1 MIENQS
7 DNIDIKENDV
17 SNQENA
23 PEDTSSAGEQIIE
36 NDELSSQ
43 KTEEINTEEL
53 KNTISNNDARLE
65 QLEKEHETL
74 KNQYVRISAD
84 FDNFRKRQSRDQD
97 DLKIQLVSKTLT
109 AILPIVDNFER
120 ARQQLK
126 PESEEAQALHRSYQG
141 LYKQLVEV
149 LKQQGVSP
157 MRVVGQQFDP
167 NLHEAVLREPS
178 EEFQEDFIV
187 EELQR
192 GYHLE
197 GKVLRHALV
206 KVSMGPGKQNSQELE
221 EKANNIDENLSWHF
235 IGPLQSN
242 KAKIIA
248 KYADWIHTIDRKK
261 IADKIN
267 EECKKIN
274 KIINA
279 CIQVNISN
287 ESTKSGINP
296 ENLMIFAKYV
306 DSMENI
312 NLKGIMVLPSLG
324 ENNKKQ
330 MQDSKLLHEE
340 LISVFPH
347 AEYLSMGTTS
357 DFETA
362 IVSGSNMI
370 RVGELIFGKR

>member
-7 DNIDIKENDV
+7 DNIDNKENDV
-17 SNQENA
+17 SNQDNA
-23 PEDTSSAGEQIIE
+23 PEDISSTQNLNIE
-36 NDELSSQ
+36 NDDLSSQ

-126 PESEEAQALHRSYQG
+126 PENEEAQALHRSYQG
-141 LYKQLVEV
+141 LYKQLVEI
-149 LKQQGVSP
+149 LKQQGVAP

-178 EEFQEDFIV
+178 EELKEDFIL

-206 KVSMGPGKQNSQELE
+206 KVSMGPGEQKPQEAG
-221 EKANNIDENLSWHF
+221 EK
-235 IGPLQSN
+235 
-242 KAKIIA
+242 
-248 KYADWIHTIDRKK
+248 
-261 IADKIN
+261 DKV
-267 EECKKIN
+267 EKE
-274 KIINA
+274 A
-279 CIQVNISN
+279 
-287 ESTKSGINP
+287 
-296 ENLMIFAKYV
+296 
-306 DSMENI
+306 
-312 NLKGIMVLPSLG
+312 
-324 ENNKKQ
+324 
-330 MQDSKLLHEE
+330 DSKED
-340 LISVFPH
+340 
-347 AEYLSMGTTS
+347 TS
-357 DFETA
+357 ED
-362 IVSGSNMI
+362 V
-370 RVGELIFGKR
+370 

>member
-7 DNIDIKENDV
+7 DNIENKENDISDQDNV
-17 SNQENA
+17 
-23 PEDTSSAGEQIIE
+23 PEDSQTSEDPIIDNDESSA
-36 NDELSSQ
+36 Q
-43 KTEEINTEEL
+43 KTEDINTEDL

-97 DLKIQLVSKTLT
+97 DLKIQLISKTIT

-149 LKQQGVSP
+149 LKQQGVAP

-178 EEFQEDFIV
+178 EEFKEDFIV

-206 KVSMGPGKQNSQELE
+206 KVSMGPGKQNSQEE
-221 EKANNIDENLSWHF
+221 VEKDKVEVEIDSE
-235 IGPLQSN
+235 
-242 KAKIIA
+242 
-248 KYADWIHTIDRKK
+248 
-261 IADKIN
+261 
-267 EECKKIN
+267 
-274 KIINA
+274 
-279 CIQVNISN
+279 VN
-287 ESTKSGINP
+287 
-296 ENLMIFAKYV
+296 
-306 DSMENI
+306 
-312 NLKGIMVLPSLG
+312 
-324 ENNKKQ
+324 
-330 MQDSKLLHEE
+330 
-340 LISVFPH
+340 
-347 AEYLSMGTTS
+347 TS
-357 DFETA
+357 ED
-362 IVSGSNMI
+362 V
-370 RVGELIFGKR
+370 